1 MTSRDSKDTR
11 TDEDARPADASAD
24 APADGPPPEA
34 AASTAE
40 PAPSQEAAA
49 PETEAAHPARPSS
62 RGAWF
67 AGLLAVIAAGLAVGV
82 WFDVRKRID
91 TTTATLAQRLDAIET
106 QQREVRAL
114 AQEAQQ
120 GAQALNKQLSTL
132 EVRIAD
138 AQGQREAIEALYA
151 ELSRN
156 RNEWRVAEVAQMV
169 DIAVQQLDLAGNV
182 RGALLALQLAESRLA
197 RMSNAAFS
205 PLRTALARDIE
216 QLKALPAFDPGAL
229 GQRIERVAVSVEA
242 LPLAFDERDA
252 RVRAA
257 QTDPA
262 RSGDAWYVRLG
273 TEVWS
278 ELKQLVVVRRVDTP
292 DPPLLAPTQAY
303 FLRENLR
310 LRLLNAR
317 LALLTRDARAY
328 ANDLQV
334 AQAWVKRYFDP
345 RSARTTEVLAQ
356 LAQLAAAP
364 IAIELP
370 SIAGSVNAV
379 RALDARGAR
388 GS

>member
-1 MTSRDSKDTR
+1 MTTSDSKDPR
-11 TDEDARPADASAD
+11 PDENARPDEAAADD
-24 APADGPPPEA
+24 PLPGA
-34 AASTAE
+34 AASTAKPGPLE
-40 PAPSQEAAA
+40 ASAGPAEAAA
-49 PETEAAHPARPSS
+49 SRRPRSS

-67 AGLLAVIAAGLAVGV
+67 AGLLAVIAAGLAAGV
-82 WFDVRKRID
+82 WFDARKRIEA
-91 TTTATLAQRLDAIET
+91 TTAALAQRVDAIEA
-106 QQREVRAL
+106 QQRQVRAL

-120 GAQALNKQLSTL
+120 GAQSLNKQLSTL

-138 AQGQREAIEALYA
+138 AQGQRQAIEALYE

-182 RGALLALQLAESRLA
+182 RGALLALQLAESRIA
-197 RMSNAAFS
+197 RANDAAFG

-216 QLKALPAFDPGAL
+216 QLKALPTLDPGAL
-229 GQRIERVAVSVEA
+229 GQRIERLAVSVEA

-252 RVRAA
+252 RARAA
-257 QTDPA
+257 QSDAPA
-262 RSGDAWYVRLG
+262 ADGDAWYARLG
-273 TEVWS
+273 AEVWG
-278 ELKQLVVVRRVDTP
+278 ELKQLVVVRRVDAP

-310 LRLLNAR
+310 LRLLSAR
-317 LALLTRDARAY
+317 LALLTRDTRAY
-328 ANDLQV
+328 SNDLQV

-345 RSARTTEVLAQ
+345 RSTRTTEVLAQ
-356 LAQLAAAP
+356 LAQLAATP
-364 IAIELP
+364 IVVELP

-388 GS
+388 RS

>member
-1 MTSRDSKDTR
+1 MTTSDDKDTR
-11 TDEDARPADASAD
+11 PDEDALP
-24 APADGPPPEA
+24 GEA

-40 PAPSQEAAA
+40 PAPAAEAAA
-49 PETEAAHPARPSS
+49 HSRPRSS

-67 AGLLAVIAAGLAVGV
+67 AGLLAVIAAGLAAGV
-82 WFDVRKRID
+82 WFDARKRIEA
-91 TTTATLAQRLDAIET
+91 TTAALAQRVDAIEA
-106 QQREVRAL
+106 QQRQVRAL
-114 AQEAQQ
+114 AQEAQL
-120 GAQALNKQLSTL
+120 GAQSLNKQLATL

-138 AQGQREAIEALYA
+138 AQGQRQAIEALYE

-182 RGALLALQLAESRLA
+182 RGALLALQLAESRIA
-197 RMSNAAFS
+197 RASDAAFG

-216 QLKALPAFDPGAL
+216 QLKVLPAFDPGAL
-229 GQRIERVAVSVEA
+229 GQRIERLAVSVEA
-242 LPLAFDERDA
+242 LPLAFDEREA
-252 RVRAA
+252 QVRAA
-257 QTDPA
+257 QRAPVPH
-262 RSGDAWYVRLG
+262 GDAWYARLG
-273 TEVWS
+273 AEVWG
-278 ELKQLVVVRRVDTP
+278 ELKQLVVVRRVDAP

-303 FLRENLR
+303 YLRENLR
-310 LRLLNAR
+310 LRLLSAR

-328 ANDLQV
+328 SSDLQA

-364 IAIELP
+364 IVIELP

-388 GS
+388 RS

>member
-1 MTSRDSKDTR
+1 MTTSDNKDPR
-11 TDEDARPADASAD
+11 PDEDALP
-24 APADGPPPEA
+24 GEA

-40 PAPSQEAAA
+40 PAPSASAEAAA
-49 PETEAAHPARPSS
+49 HPRPRSS

-67 AGLLAVIAAGLAVGV
+67 AGLLAVIAAGLAAGV
-82 WFDVRKRID
+82 WFDARKRIEA
-91 TTTATLAQRLDAIET
+91 TTAALAQRVDAIEA
-106 QQREVRAL
+106 QQRQVRAL
-114 AQEAQQ
+114 AQEAQL
-120 GAQALNKQLSTL
+120 GAQSLNKQLSTL

-138 AQGQREAIEALYA
+138 AQGQRQAIEALYE

-156 RNEWRVAEVAQMV
+156 RNEWRVAEVAQMI

-182 RGALLALQLAESRLA
+182 RGALLALQLAESRIA
-197 RMSNAAFS
+197 RASDAAFG

-229 GQRIERVAVSVEA
+229 GQRIERLAVSVEA
-242 LPLAFDERDA
+242 LPLAFDERD
-252 RVRAA
+252 VRARA
-257 QTDPA
+257 A
-262 RSGDAWYVRLG
+262 RSDAPAPDAKAWYARLG
-273 TEVWS
+273 AEVWG
-278 ELKQLVVVRRVDTP
+278 ELKQLVIVRRVDAP

-310 LRLLNAR
+310 LRLLSAR
-317 LALLTRDARAY
+317 LALLTRDTRAY
-328 ANDLQV
+328 SSDLQA

-345 RSARTTEVLAQ
+345 RATRTTELLAQ

-364 IAIELP
+364 IVVELP

-388 GS
+388 RS